1 MLIAQLTCRL
11 AASLLIVLSVSAS
24 LAAHADNLE
33 PRPLPEFTRQ
43 DPAGWF
49 NSEPLAVAD
58 LRGRVVLVDV
68 WTYGCW
74 NCYRSFPWLRNL
86 EQRLAGESFTIVGI
100 HTPEFEHERDAD
112 RVAQKIAEFRLT
124 HPVMLDNDFAYWR
137 ALENRY
143 WPAYYLVDHTGR
155 VRHRHVGETHEG
167 DPQALR
173 IENQIRH
180 LLKEQATDRQ

>member
-1 MLIAQLTCRL
+1 MPIAQPLSRI
-11 AASLLIVLSVSAS
+11 AVWLLITLGAYAPSA
-24 LAAHADNLE
+24 AQADAFE
-33 PRPLPEFTRQ
+33 PRPLPEFTHQ

-49 NSEPLAVAD
+49 NSGPLSVAD

-74 NCYRSFPWLRNL
+74 NCYRSFPWLRDL
-86 EQRLAGESFTIVGI
+86 EQRLAGEAFTVVGI
-100 HTPEFEHERDAD
+100 HSPEFEHERDAD
-112 RVAQKIAEFRLT
+112 RVAQKIAEFHLT

-143 WPAYYLVDHTGR
+143 WPTYYLVDHTGHI
-155 VRHRHVGETHEG
+155 RHRHVGETHEG

-173 IENQIRH
+173 IENQIRD
-180 LLKEQATDRQ
+180 LLEEQATDAR